1 MGQCHKSYRA
11 ANNEKE
17 YFLNKKNKVTRHFS
31 KCKEFLQNFSEWI
44 VIFKEEMG
52 KYADCPWSQP
62 IFDILENWISEHD
75 SSTRVTF
82 IWNQLKSSKD
92 LKKIDQSRACQW
104 PQSIAGLQTF
114 TYEVESNPLKKA
126 LNSLIINKRD
136 CTIFKLVQTFKLNLQ
151 EFYCEELEN
160 CLVLKP
166 SFQKSLQNVVHEI
179 DLIILD
185 FIRVLVKI
193 LPKFFIEF
201 PSSTQ
206 EIEEIVRNAV
216 VSGDL
221 LKMLV
226 MLRKELFKESQ
237 ETYLKGLRE
246 FDNNKYKCPITEKLE
261 KDKDGNY
268 LKAMKSLLE
277 ITQSMSIG
285 EVHDSVAML
294 MNYVSMGLYDEE
306 SGDNLLEEDEIIQ
319 AFLVVVGKSSVVELP
334 VYVDILNTFLDNDTL
349 HVKSVGQGI
358 VKLTY
363 IIDNSTEWSSFM
375 SSSTQCIEKVV
386 C

>member
-1 MGQCHKSYRA
+1 MGQCHTSYRA
-11 ANNEKE
+11 ANSEKE
-17 YFLNKKNKVTRHFS
+17 YFMNKKNRVTRHFS
-31 KCKEFLQNFSEWI
+31 NCKEFLQNSSEWI
-44 VIFKEEMG
+44 VFFKEEMD
-52 KYADCPWSQP
+52 KYADCPWSHP
-62 IFDILENWISEHD
+62 IFDILQNWSSEHD

-92 LKKIDQSRACQW
+92 IKKIDQSQACKW

-114 TYEVESNPLKKA
+114 TYEVETNPLKKA

-136 CTIFKLVQTFKLNLQ
+136 CTIFKLVQTFKLNLL
-151 EFYCEELEN
+151 EFYCEKSEN
-160 CLVLKP
+160 CLLLKP
-166 SFQKSLQNVVHEI
+166 IFQKSVHHIVHEI
-179 DLIILD
+179 DIIILD

-193 LPKFFIEF
+193 IPKFFLEF
-201 PSSTQ
+201 PSNAQ
-206 EIEEIVRNAV
+206 EVEDIVRNAV
-216 VSGDL
+216 VSGDI

-246 FDNNKYKCPITEKLE
+246 FDNGKYKCPITEKLE

-277 ITQSMSIG
+277 ITQCMSIG

-294 MNYVSMGLYDEE
+294 MNYVSMGLYDKESEE
-306 SGDNLLEEDEIIQ
+306 NLLEEDEIIQ

-334 VYVDILNTFLDNDTL
+334 VYVDILNTFLDNNTL

-358 VKLTY
+358 TKLTY
-363 IIDNSTEWSSFM
+363 IIDNSTEWTSFM
-375 SSSTQCIEKVV
+375 SSSTQSV
-386 C
+386 